1 MRLTSGSFG
10 AALVVA
16 GLLGCSGGP
25 QERPAQE
32 EAAGPPVAAPPV
44 QPEQAVEPA
53 LEAVDAATTPTPG
66 SANAPDDSLGTR
78 LYPAPQ
84 ARKPATPAAAPAPT
98 ARPATPLRPVHAA
111 KREVY
116 DPVNPSFDLLQAPR
130 DALRDFPRDSN
141 GRVDWVQALEQGLI
155 APRAERD
162 GPGGMRVLDLDIIMK
177 DTRDMPWVRF
187 PHRQHTE
194 WLACSNCH
202 PRPFVEKSAANPIDM
217 DAIFRGRYCGQCHD
231 RVAFSVF
238 LCERCHSVQHPG
250 APSRWW

>member
-1 MRLTSGSFG
+1 VRAPRSRLG
-10 AALVVA
+10 ALLAIA

-25 QERPAQE
+25 HNRPALKE
-32 EAAGPPVAAPPV
+32 TAGVAASGPPRQPV
-44 QPEQAVEPA
+44 QTIEPRPA
-53 LEAVDAATTPTPG
+53 AVDTTPRPAPRA
-66 SANAPDDSLGTR
+66 ANAPESSPGTR
-78 LYPAPQ
+78 LYPVPQ
-84 ARKPATPAAAPAPT
+84 AHKPATPPVKYAPAAPPN
-98 ARPATPLRPVHAA
+98 PIHAA

-116 DPVNPSFDLLQAPR
+116 DPDNPSFALLQAPHN
-130 DALRDFPRDSN
+130 ALRGFPLDSN
-141 GRVDWVQALEQGLI
+141 GRVDWVQALEQRLI
-155 APRAERD
+155 APRADRD
-162 GPGGMRVLDLDIIMK
+162 GQGGMRILDLDIVMK

-202 PRPFVEKSAANPIDM
+202 PSPFVEKSAANPIDM

-238 LCERCHSVQHPG
+238 LCERCHSVPHPG